1 MNTMSDCE
9 MLLERFCQQFQC
21 KAWVCEKVGRRMSY
35 LAPLKAGEER
45 YCEPMVLFEDD
56 RFVLFVQCDQINEE
70 MKSWGWKVV
79 DCVRRHFDDN
89 YQPS

>member
-1 MNTMSDCE
+1 MSDCE
-9 MLLERFCQQFQC
+9 KILKQLCQQFQC

-79 DCVRRHFDDN
+79 DCVRRHFDEN
-89 YQPS
+89 SQPS